1 MHNFPDQV
9 AIDDVICVHLGAYTC
24 LLEVYTDNNLPVLG
38 MIMEPERQIQYKS
51 MQKTIICGLLTL
63 TSFPCIADPLGDSAF
78 DAISISADEAKEDE
92 RPGILHF
99 EGHFQMRSS
108 DWLLTSSQ
116 ATVYGKPNKP
126 DRIYLEGSPA
136 RFHVSPADKSEKDS
150 IEAAASVV
158 EYVRDTNRLMLSG
171 GATLVLGEE
180 VIRSTYIEYNID
192 TNRYSAGGE
201 SGVSIEV
208 PPVD

>member
-1 MHNFPDQV
+1 
-9 AIDDVICVHLGAYTC
+9 
-24 LLEVYTDNNLPVLG
+24 
-38 MIMEPERQIQYKS
+38 MIREPERQIQYKS
-51 MQKTIICGLLTL
+51 MKKTIICGLLTL
-63 TSFPCIADPLGDSAF
+63 TSFPCIADPLGDGAF

-92 RPGILHF
+92 LPGILHLD
-99 EGHFQMRSS
+99 GHFQMRSS
-108 DWLLTSSQ
+108 DWLLTSEQ
-116 ATVYGKPNKP
+116 ATVYGKPNRP

-136 RFHVSPADKSEKDS
+136 RFHVSPADKSERDS

-158 EYVRDTNRLMLSG
+158 EYVRDTNRLLLSG

-180 VIRSTYIEYNID
+180 VIRSTHIEYNID

-201 SGVSIEV
+201 NGVSIEV